1 MVLTLRSSGGDP
13 RTLRF
18 DQKTVVVGADDLC
31 DVVIAEDG
39 VDERQAVLIPRE
51 SHVDMFD
58 VGVAGGVLVNGQ
70 RVTHAEL
77 QPADELWIGSTVLHA
92 TVGDEEGVVAITEM
106 PSTVRAEEAAS
117 DAGEVPE
124 PWAAD
129 NRFALLDRVR
139 RLINSIGKD
148 EDIFESILDVLFDS
162 VPVRRGFLALLGDDG
177 QLRIRAHRNRE
188 KGGNPDEKISV
199 SRTLLNKVIET
210 GKAVLTSDAE
220 ADPEL
225 AMARSIH
232 QLRIRAATAVPLKT
246 DGRVI
251 GIAYGDNRE
260 KPGALTREHL
270 SILNA
275 LASVASVAVEKMRLL
290 QQIEAKQKIEQA
302 LRIARG
308 IQRAFLPDAAPEVD
322 GYELAGYS
330 ESCDETGGDYYDY
343 FVDESGAFSF
353 VVADVTGH
361 GVGSA
366 LLMAT
371 VRAALRALIRT
382 EERLDSLFFQLNN
395 TIAADLRDGRFVTCF
410 MVRVGP
416 EGEIRHVGAGHTPP
430 VVYRADGGETEIV
443 TTGAPPLGIFRG
455 MDFPEGEPLVLAP
468 GDVMITL
475 TDGLV
480 EAARADG
487 EMFGLDRLRTVLAEA
502 SGHSAPEIVEQVKE
516 AVESWVGGEKLRDD
530 ATLVVLKRASIL
542 D

>member
-1 MVLTLRSSGGDP
+1 MVLTLRSSGEEAK
-13 RTLRF
+13 TLRF
-18 DQKTVVVGADDLC
+18 ERETVVVGADDLC
-31 DVVIAEDG
+31 DVVIAQDG
-39 VDERQAVLIPRE
+39 VDPRQAVLIPRE
-51 SHVDMFD
+51 THVDLFD
-58 VGVAGGVLVNGQ
+58 IGVSGGILVNGQ

-77 QPADELWIGSTVLHA
+77 TPSDELWIGSTVLHA
-92 TVGDEEGVVAITEM
+92 TVGDTEPVVAITEM
-106 PSTVRAEEAAS
+106 PSTVRAEEAPSEAS
-117 DAGEVPE
+117 AVPE

-139 RLINSIGKD
+139 KLINSIGSD

-162 VPVRRGFLALLGDDG
+162 VPVRRGFLALLTGDG
-177 QLRIRAHRNRE
+177 KLTIRAHRNRE
-188 KGGNPDEKISV
+188 KGGNPDETISV
-199 SRTLLNKVIET
+199 SRTLLNKVIES

-232 QLRIRAATAVPLKT
+232 QLRIRAATAVPLKGN
-246 DGRVI
+246 GRVI

-260 KPGALTREHL
+260 KPGALTRDHL

-290 QQIEAKQKIEQA
+290 QEFEAKQQIEQA

-308 IQRAFLPDAAPEVD
+308 IQRTFLPDAPPSVE
-322 GYELAGYS
+322 GYDLAGYS

-343 FVDESGAFSF
+343 FVDEEGGLSF

-382 EERLDSLFFQLNN
+382 EEKLGDLFFQLNN

-410 MVRVGP
+410 MVKVDVETGRI
-416 EGEIRHVGAGHTPP
+416 EHVGAGHTPP
-430 VVYRADGGETEIV
+430 IVYRADGGETEIV
-443 TTGAPPLGIFRG
+443 TNGAPPLGIFAG
-455 MDFPEGEPLVLAP
+455 MDFPEGEPFSLQP
-468 GDVMITL
+468 GDVMLTL

-487 EMFGLDRLRTVLAEA
+487 EMFGLDRLRRELTA
-502 SGHSAPEIVEQVKE
+502 SSGGTAREIVERIQA
-516 AVESWVGGEKLRDD
+516 AVDEWTGGEKLRDD
-530 ATLVVLKRASIL
+530 ATLVVLKRG
-542 D
+542 

>member
-1 MVLTLRSSGGDP
+1 MVLTIKGAAGEA

-18 DQKTVVVGADDLC
+18 DRDTVVVGADDLC

-39 VDERQAVLIPRE
+39 VDDRQAVLIPRE
-51 SHVDMFD
+51 SHVDLFD
-58 VGVAGGVLVNGQ
+58 IGISGGVLVNGQ

-77 QPADELWIGSTVLHA
+77 RPADEVWIGSLVLHA
-92 TVGDEEGVVAITEM
+92 SVGDEETLVAITEM

-117 DAGEVPE
+117 EPGAVPE
-124 PWAAD
+124 SWAAD

-139 RLINSIGKD
+139 RLINSIGND

-162 VPVRRGFLALLGDDG
+162 VPVRRGFLALMGDDG
-177 QLRIRAHRNRE
+177 QLTIRAHRNRE
-188 KGGNPDEKISV
+188 KGGSADEKITV

-232 QLRIRAATAVPLKT
+232 QLRIRAATAVPLKAE
-246 DGRVI
+246 GRVI

-260 KPGALTREHL
+260 RPGALTREHL

-275 LASVASVAVEKMRLL
+275 LASVASVAVDKMRLL
-290 QQIEAKQKIEQA
+290 QEIEAKQKIEQA

-308 IQRAFLPDAAPEVD
+308 IQRSFLPSAPPAVE
-322 GYELAGYS
+322 GYDIAGYS
-330 ESCDETGGDYYDY
+330 ESCDETGGDYFDY
-343 FVDESGAFSF
+343 FLDEEGHLSF

-382 EERLDSLFFQLNN
+382 ENSLDALFFQLNN

-410 MVRVGP
+410 MVSVDRETGR
-416 EGEIRHVGAGHTPP
+416 IRHVGAGHTPP
-430 VVYRADGGETEIV
+430 IVYRADGDATDMV
-443 TTGAPPLGIFRG
+443 VTGAPPLGIFRG
-455 MDFPEGEPLVLAP
+455 MDFPEGEPFTLGR

-475 TDGLV
+475 TDGIV
-480 EAARADG
+480 EAVRADG
-487 EMFGLDRLRTVLAEA
+487 AMFGMERLREA
-502 SGHSAPEIVEQVKE
+502 LTAAAGGSAQEIVDRIRQ
-516 AVESWVGGEKLRDD
+516 AVERFVGGVKLRDD
-530 ATLVVLKRASIL
+530 ATLVVLKRN
-542 D
+542 

>member
-1 MVLTLRSSGGDP
+1 MVLTLRDSGEEP
-13 RTLRF
+13 KTLRL
-18 DQKTVVVGADDLC
+18 DQETVVIGADGLC
-31 DVVIAEDG
+31 DVVIDQDG
-39 VDERQAVLIPRE
+39 VDPRQAVLIPRE
-51 SHVDMFD
+51 NHVDLFD
-58 VGVAGGVLVNGQ
+58 IGVSGGVLVNGQ

-77 QPADELWIGSTVLHA
+77 SPQDELWVGSTVIHA
-92 TVGDEEGVVAITEM
+92 SVGELDPVISITEM

-117 DAGEVPE
+117 ETSAVPE

-139 RLINSIGKD
+139 QLINSIGGD
-148 EDIFESILDVLFDS
+148 DDIFESILDVLFDS
-162 VPVRRGFLALLGDDG
+162 VPVRRGFLALLAEDG
-177 QLRIRAHRNRE
+177 QLTIRAHRNRE
-188 KGGNPDEKISV
+188 RGGNPDETISV

-260 KPGALTREHL
+260 KPGALTRDHL

-275 LASVASVAVEKMRLL
+275 LASVASVAVEKIRLL
-290 QQIEAKQKIEQA
+290 QELEAKQKIEQA

-308 IQRAFLPDAAPEVD
+308 IQRTFLPDAPPEVA
-322 GYELAGYS
+322 GYDVAGYS

-343 FVDESGAFSF
+343 FADEEGQLSF

-382 EERLDSLFFQLNN
+382 EETLGTLFFQLNN

-410 MVRVGP
+410 MVKVDTVTGKV
-416 EGEIRHVGAGHTPP
+416 EHVGAGHTPP
-430 VVYRADGGETEIV
+430 IVYRSDGGETEIV
-443 TTGAPPLGIFRG
+443 TNGAPPLGIFNG
-455 MDFPEGEPLVLAP
+455 MDFPEGEPFSLQP
-468 GDVMITL
+468 GDVMLTL

-487 EMFGLDRLRTVLAEA
+487 EMFGLDRLRAELKA
-502 SGHSAPEIVEQVKE
+502 VSGRTAREIVEHLQGTVD
-516 AVESWVGGEKLRDD
+516 AWVGGEKLRDD
-530 ATLVVLKRASIL
+530 ATAVVLKRH
-542 D
+542 